1 MTDCTHLDQVRS
13 VKPPTRGC
21 EERLKEGDRW
31 VHLRLCLGCGSPID
45 EEWPWS

>member
-1 MTDCTHLDQVRS
+1 MTDRTHLDQVRS

-21 EERLKEGDRW
+21 EVREGDRW
-31 VHLRLCLGCGSPID
+31 VPLCLWLGSGSPID